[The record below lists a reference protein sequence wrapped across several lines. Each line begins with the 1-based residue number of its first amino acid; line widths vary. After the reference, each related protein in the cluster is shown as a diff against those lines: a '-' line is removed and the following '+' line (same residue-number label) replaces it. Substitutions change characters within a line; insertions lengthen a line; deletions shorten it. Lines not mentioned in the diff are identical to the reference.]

1 MGGVISKLWASFVF
15 FLMYIQSMEPLLK
28 LGGWGSPYARKSNA
42 IQDFTAK
49 LYIFLFVRYNFTTFN
64 VNGLL
69 GV

>member
-1 MGGVISKLWASFVF
+1 
-15 FLMYIQSMEPLLK
+15 MYIQWIVATQE